1 MSNIWPYFSFLSNRR
16 SSRSGWEVFLR
27 ISYYTLKNFLMM
39 LSAILLSMLMILLSV
54 ILSVIKNLIRDNN

>member
-1 MSNIWPYFSFLSNRR
+1 MGSFL
-16 SSRSGWEVFLR
+16 
-27 ISYYTLKNFLMM
+27 KNILLDIKELMM